1 MQKIHEQGGIGV
13 IDFFISFLTK
23 FDGKK
28 THNMQALMLD
38 PRFKSLIF
46 VSNSF
51 IGRELG
57 VAIATKFDRKFLYS
71 ILFLKPYHH
80 LHPCFKIESSF
91 VNNFNEDNS
100 LDIFDMVT
108 NTNELIKKLLNK
120 KLMIFRRFQMDAK
133 YIKCFLE
140 WWKKHESMYFSPEKY

>member
-1 MQKIHEQGGIGV
+1 
-13 IDFFISFLTK
+13 
-23 FDGKK
+23 
-28 THNMQALMLD
+28 MQALMLD